1 MNFTEII
8 LRRLKECP
16 LLAKNGVTA
25 VGFAGM
31 DAKKRSMSILNT
43 NGELTVREYIDG
55 GRDMQYP
62 FALLYHSLDTDTA
75 GKLEAQQLID
85 DVAEWLTADENL
97 PAADGCDPCDGC
109 DPSVGCDP
117 CGGCCIQ
124 NIKRA
129 DTCTL
134 ISEDEDGAVF
144 QGSFNLEYYME
155 G

>member
-31 DAKKRSMSILNT
+31 EAKKRSMSILNT
-43 NGELTVREYIDG
+43 KGELTVCEYVDG

-97 PAADGCDPCDGC
+97 PAADGCDP
-109 DPSVGCDP
+109 SV
-117 CGGCCIQ
+117 GCCIQ
-124 NIKRA
+124 TIRRA

>member
-16 LLAKNGVTA
+16 LLAENGVTA

-43 NGELTVREYIDG
+43 KGELTVCEYVDG

-97 PAADGCDPCDGC
+97 PAADGC
-109 DPSVGCDP
+109 
-117 CGGCCIQ
+117 CIQ

>member
-31 DAKKRSMSILNT
+31 DAKMRSMSILNT
-43 NGELTVREYIDG
+43 KGELTVREYVDG

-75 GKLEAQQLID
+75 GKLAAQQLID
-85 DVAEWLTADENL
+85 DTAAWLTFDENL
-97 PAADGCDPCDGC
+97 PAADGC
-109 DPSVGCDP
+109 
-117 CGGCCIQ
+117 CIQ
-124 NIKRA
+124 NIRRD

-144 QGSFNLEYYME
+144 QGSFTLEYYME

>member
-31 DAKKRSMSILNT
+31 EAKKRSMSILNT
-43 NGELTVREYIDG
+43 KGELTVSEYVDG

-97 PAADGCDPCDGC
+97 PAADR
-109 DPSVGCDP
+109 
-117 CGGCCIQ
+117 CCIQ

>member
-43 NGELTVREYIDG
+43 KGELTVREYVDG

-75 GKLEAQQLID
+75 GKLAAQQLID
-85 DVAEWLTADENL
+85 DTAAWLTSDENL
-97 PAADGCDPCDGC
+97 PAADGC
-109 DPSVGCDP
+109 
-117 CGGCCIQ
+117 CIQ
-124 NIKRA
+124 NIRRD

-144 QGSFNLEYYME
+144 QGSFTLEYYME

>member
-31 DAKKRSMSILNT
+31 EAKKRSMAILNT
-43 NGELTVREYIDG
+43 KGELTVSEYVDG

-97 PAADGCDPCDGC
+97 PAADGCN
-109 DPSVGCDP
+109 GCDP
-117 CGGCCIQ
+117 CVGCCIQ
-124 NIKRA
+124 AIRRA